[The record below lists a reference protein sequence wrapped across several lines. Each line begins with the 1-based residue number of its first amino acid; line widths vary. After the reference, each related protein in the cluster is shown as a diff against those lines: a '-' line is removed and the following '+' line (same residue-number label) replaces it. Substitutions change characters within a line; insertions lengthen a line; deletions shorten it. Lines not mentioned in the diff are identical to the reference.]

1 MTIHE
6 PEMRYALDSG
16 ETVSICE
23 AEDISGGAM
32 APLSNYDRW
41 TLFVHVAG
49 AIDITVELYSGE
61 NWYEIPESPLS
72 YSAAGDDVLE
82 TGYDGTDIR
91 LTGSNTTEVTADVRG
106 VY

>member
-1 MTIHE
+1 MYE
-6 PEMRYALDSG
+6 AEAKDALDSG

-23 AEDISGGAM
+23 AEDISGSVT
-32 APLSNYDRW
+32 APLKNYDRW
-41 TLFVHVAG
+41 TLFIHVEG

-82 TGYDGTDIR
+82 TGYDGTQIR
-91 LTGSNTTEVTADVRG
+91 LTGSNTTETTSDVRG
-106 VY
+106 IY